1 MNKVFCN
8 KETNMVE
15 QIINID
21 IDTRF
26 EENWFSNCYVVDDIN
41 NEINAYNLRYNKEMK
56 KFESVEGVP
65 DFEEAIF
72 EESEKDL
79 KIKSLKEEL
88 EIPQDAL

>member
-41 NEINAYNLRYNKEMK
+41 NEINAYN
-56 KFESVEGVP
+56 
-65 DFEEAIF
+65 
-72 EESEKDL
+72 
-79 KIKSLKEEL
+79 
-88 EIPQDAL
+88 